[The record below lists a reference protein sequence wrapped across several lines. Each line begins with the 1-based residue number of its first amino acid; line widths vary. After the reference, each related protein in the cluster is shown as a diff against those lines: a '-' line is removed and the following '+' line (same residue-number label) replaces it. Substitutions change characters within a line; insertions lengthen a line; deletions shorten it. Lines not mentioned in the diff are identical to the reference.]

1 MKENK
6 KKENRNLSAI
16 CLIYGA
22 MNHNIFHFNRK
33 IQFEEDKLE
42 NFFQKIRKEYIF
54 YEICRDGNKCY
65 RFK

>member
-16 CLIYGA
+16 CLSYGA

-33 IQFEEDKLE
+33 IQFEEDKKGIYFL
-42 NFFQKIRKEYIF
+42 
-54 YEICRDGNKCY
+54 
-65 RFK
+65 